1 MDLLSALFDG
11 WKGIIEICI
20 SAPLIYVFV
29 VISIRIV
36 GKRSTSQ
43 MNNFDWIVTVAIGS
57 LTASGIVIDSVS
69 VAEAMVAIGLL
80 LGAQYLLTKGFF
92 ASGKL
97 TRLAKASPTLLV
109 HNGQLIHE
117 AMKHERIM
125 ASEVMAALREEGLI
139 SLDEAKWVILE
150 TDASFSVIPKDP
162 KRDFSKVDFENV
174 SGFPPRGAWQRDT
187 ANNRAEPSQHHRF

>member
-11 WKGIIEICI
+11 WKGIIEVCI
-20 SAPLIYVFV
+20 SAIVIYIFV
-29 VISIRIV
+29 VVAIRIV

-69 VAEAMVAIGLL
+69 VAEAMTAIALL

-92 ASGKL
+92 ASGRL

-109 HNGQLIHE
+109 HNGQFIHD
-117 AMKHERIM
+117 AMKKERVM
-125 ASEVMAALREEGLI
+125 TSEVMAALREKGLI
-139 SLDEAKWVILE
+139 SVEEAQWVILE
-150 TDASFSVIPKDP
+150 TDASFSVIPKED
-162 KRDFSKVDFENV
+162 RDFSKAQFENV
-174 SGFPPRGAWQRDT
+174 SGFPPKSSRLY
-187 ANNRAEPSQHHRF
+187 